1 MPQKLPLDLLI
12 ELARDK
18 TDDSARR
25 LGALQSAQLSARQ
38 KLEILTQYRH
48 DYHAQLQKLMQQ
60 GVSNSQWLNYQDFL
74 ATLDGAISQQ
84 RAAAQQA
91 ALRLE
96 HGRSEWH
103 QNKRRLNSFD
113 TLAERAQRQ
122 AQQVQAKRE
131 QRDSDERAARQFFVA
146 KQAASAQ

>member
-1 MPQKLPLDLLI
+1 MPQKLPLDTLI
-12 ELARDK
+12 ELARTK

-25 LGALQSAQLSARQ
+25 LGALQSSQLNAKQ
-38 KLEILTQYRH
+38 KLELLTQYRH

-84 RAAAQQA
+84 RGIAQQA

-96 HGRSEWH
+96 HGRNEWQ

-113 TLAERAQRQ
+113 TLAERAERA
-122 AQQVQAKRE
+122 AQLVQAKRE
-131 QRDSDERAARQFFVA
+131 QRDSDERAARQFFVRRT
-146 KQAASAQ
+146 ASAS